1 MKYSFSSLSTYSR
14 CPRLFWYVYVQGIR
28 RPPPF
33 AIEQGLAWH
42 TGLER
47 AHRMLVASRAASP
60 KEITDFI
67 AEAAIETSNP
77 KKIVAGAVRTAPVY
91 HERVYSH
98 LRPTEVEQ
106 RFEVAFGQHTL
117 VGVVDLKEGSTLWE
131 LKVRDYVPK
140 EVLKRDPQL
149 CIYATALSG
158 VETVG
163 HITLVP
169 RRGIVKQEIVQVSDE
184 ELLHTNAWVS
194 DVVKAI
200 EVSQKTNH
208 WPRCLRG
215 SWHCSEKFCAF
226 YRACYPQGVGD
237 DAGVVAPWV
246 EDPL

>member
-1 MKYSFSSLSTYSR
+1 MRYSFSSLSTYSR

-42 TGLER
+42 KGLER
-47 AHRMLVASRAASP
+47 AHRLLVVSRAASP
-60 KEITDFI
+60 KELTDFV
-67 AEAAIETSNP
+67 AEAATETSSP
-77 KKIVAGAVRTAPVY
+77 QKIVAGAVRTAPVY
-91 HERVYSH
+91 HERVYSR
-98 LRPTEVEQ
+98 LRPTEVER
-106 RFEVAFGQHTL
+106 RFEVTCGQHTL
-117 VGVVDLKEGSTLWE
+117 VGVVDLQEGGALWDI
-131 LKVRDYVPK
+131 KVRDRTSK
-140 EVLKRDPQL
+140 EALGRDPQL
-149 CIYATALSG
+149 CMYATALAG

-169 RRGIVKQEIVQVSDE
+169 RRGIVKQETVRVSDE
-184 ELLHTNAWVS
+184 ELLHTNAWVT
-194 DVVKAI
+194 DVIKAI

-215 SWHCSEKFCAF
+215 SWFCSEKSCAF
-226 YRACYPQGVGD
+226 YRACYPQGVGE